1 MSATVQTRVV
11 DLDQLLPRILSQDL
25 EEEKDIENLI
35 PWVYRHSNIADE
47 DDQYDWPSE
56 DSKFKLLFEEFSHY
70 QNALAPGALSLAGPT
85 TAKVKIV
92 LPRKNWKVARPRKY
106 HSQSFILHILLWTV
120 HAYLERSREPK
131 LEVWVPNLIS
141 SSKYVIG
148 RQKYASM
155 PLAHVTVGPLTEGRP
170 IISCPTWREGLPWDQ
185 FTAEVLSVMLG
196 QLANNIRIRDQK
208 LQDQE
213 VFVVGFYGPHIYIAR
228 GYFPVETIK
237 RVHAKGCSDDEH
249 LELKFTRGYDP
260 CRKYDWMEAMRALS
274 RLFRYLRSGS
284 AKVGAIQ
291 KILSESVATVEGS

>member
-11 DLDQLLPRILSQDL
+11 DLDELIPRVVSQDL
-25 EEEKDIENLI
+25 EEKDIENLI
-35 PWVYRHSNIADE
+35 PWVYSHSNIADE
-47 DDQYDWPSE
+47 DDQYDLSLE
-56 DSKFKLLFEEFSHY
+56 EYDIRRLFQMFWDY
-70 QNALAPGALSLAGPT
+70 QNALASNARSLVGPI

-92 LPRKNWKVARPRKY
+92 LPRKNWKVAQPRTSY
-106 HSQSFILHILLWTV
+106 LQSLMLHTLLMIVPANVEKSRKRDMEIWT
-120 HAYLERSREPK
+120 
-131 LEVWVPNLIS
+131 PNVIS
-141 SSKYVIG
+141 SSKYMIG

-155 PLAHVTVGPLTEGRP
+155 PLAHLTVGPRREP
-170 IISCPTWREGLPWDQ
+170 IISCPTWREGQPWDQ

-196 QLANNIRIRDQK
+196 QLADNIRIRGQR

-260 CRKYDWMEAMRALS
+260 CRKDDWLEAIRALS
-274 RLFRYLRSGS
+274 RLFRYLMSGS

-291 KILSESVATVEGS
+291 KILSESATAVEGS

>member
-11 DLDQLLPRILSQDL
+11 DLDQLIPRVVK
-25 EEEKDIENLI
+25 KDIENLI
-35 PWVYRHSNIADE
+35 PWVYRHSNITNR

-56 DSKFKLLFEEFSHY
+56 DSKFKVIFEDFWNY
-70 QNALAPGALSLAGPT
+70 QDALASDALSLVGPI

-92 LPRKNWKVARPRKY
+92 LPRKNWKVARPDNY
-106 HSQSFILHILLWTV
+106 HSQCFILHFLLYTV
-120 HAYLERSREPK
+120 YAYLEKSRELK
-131 LEVWVPNLIS
+131 LEIWMPNMIS

-155 PLAHVTVGPLTEGRP
+155 PLAHVTVGPLMEGRP
-170 IISCPTWREGLPWDQ
+170 VISCPTWREGQPWDQ

-196 QLANNIRIRDQK
+196 QLANNIRIRGQK

-228 GYFPVETIK
+228 GYFPVETIT
-237 RVHAKGCSDDEH
+237 RVHAKGCSDDEY

-260 CRKYDWMEAMRALS
+260 CRKDDWMEAMRALS
-274 RLFRYLRSGS
+274 RLFRYLMSGS

-291 KILSESVATVEGS
+291 KILSESATAVEGS

>member
-11 DLDQLLPRILSQDL
+11 DLDQLIPRVVK
-25 EEEKDIENLI
+25 KDIENLI
-35 PWVYRHSNIADE
+35 PWVYSHSNIADE
-47 DDQYDWPSE
+47 DDQYDLSLE
-56 DSKFKLLFEEFSHY
+56 EYDIRRLFQMLWDY
-70 QNALAPGALSLAGPT
+70 QHALASDALSLVGPI

-92 LPRKNWKVARPRKY
+92 LPRKNWKVAQPRTFY
-106 HSQSFILHILLWTV
+106 LQSLMLHTLLMIV
-120 HAYLERSREPK
+120 HANVEKSRARDM
-131 LEVWVPNLIS
+131 EVWMPNMIS

-155 PLAHVTVGPLTEGRP
+155 PLAHLTVGPRKEERP
-170 IISCPTWREGLPWDQ
+170 IISCPTWREGQPWDQ

-196 QLANNIRIRDQK
+196 QLANNIRIRGQR

-213 VFVVGFYGPHIYIAR
+213 VFVVGFYGPNIYIAR

-260 CRKYDWMEAMRALS
+260 CRKDDWLEAIRALS
-274 RLFRYLRSGS
+274 RLFRYLMSGS

-291 KILSESVATVEGS
+291 KILSESATTVEGS